1 MSLDFKKLGAA
12 LAEAGLTD
20 KPVSAYS
27 KEEVEALAQAV
38 IASLAPPKEGPFL
51 APYINDDLDLIIP
64 FEADPKYQWWRPCGQ
79 SMAVTL
85 REMKVSDEIW
95 DHYLATDFTEPF

>member
-1 MSLDFKKLGAA
+1 MVNFRKLGAM
-12 LAEAGLTD
+12 LTEAELTGKSVD
-20 KPVSAYS
+20 QYS
-27 KEEVEALAQAV
+27 KEQIETLVKLCIE
-38 IASLAPPKEGPFL
+38 SLIPPKEGPFL

-95 DHYLATDFTEPF
+95 DHYLSTDFSIPF